1 MKPLYLIFIVLYV
14 MIVGCHSLHAQNI
27 KEYYMHMPDTIL
39 PYLTNVNK
47 ADMPD
52 FINSK
57 MAAKVKNRFQEIT
70 EMTQLTDDFLE
81 IKTSPSS
88 SFQLKLLP
96 KADSTY
102 IIGLITSVK
111 APISDSQIS
120 FYTTEW
126 KNLSMSSFLSLP
138 DVEDFVLNAGE
149 LRKFSSLDSC
159 DVFSNDENYSDTIS
173 EDLYAQVVRELN
185 KAVMYSLSFDP
196 KDLSIRVY
204 LTTPGYLSRE
214 NRKVVESCMKK
225 DPILLRWKDDK
236 FYIEN

>member
-1 MKPLYLIFIVLYV
+1 M
-14 MIVGCHSLHAQNI
+14 VGCHNLHAQSI
-27 KEYYMHMPDTIL
+27 KDYYMHMPDSVL

-70 EMTQLTDDFLE
+70 EMTQFTDDFLE

-88 SFQLKLLP
+88 SFQFKLLP
-96 KADSTY
+96 KADSTR
-102 IIGLITSVK
+102 IIVLITSVK
-111 APISDSQIS
+111 APISDSQVS

-126 KNLSMSSFLSLP
+126 QKLPMSSFLSLP
-138 DVEDFVLNAGE
+138 DVEDFVLNVGE
-149 LRKFSSLDSC
+149 SRKFSSLDSC
-159 DVFSNDENYSDTIS
+159 DIFSNDENYPDTIS

-185 KAVMYSLSFDP
+185 KALLYSLSFCP
-196 KDLSIRVY
+196 EDLSMRVY
-204 LTTPGYLSRE
+204 LTSPGYLNKE
-214 NRKVVESCMKK
+214 IRKVVESCIKK

-236 FYIEN
+236 FLMEN